1 VERKSARSWLIFA
14 PRHRVRRA
22 AAALL
27 ALVLF
32 VGATRVLVGQQD
44 DPSEIFLKA
53 YLSAQQGEKLEHED
67 RFKTALAK
75 YRFAGSLIAQLRRS
89 HADWQPAIVEYRGR
103 KISEGILRIQ
113 ERITRQN
120 QLSASANPLPEI
132 PPAPPESEGWSEPG
146 PEVVAVQPDEA
157 SSEASRDAAS
167 KEATK
172 KLRGKVDQLQA
183 ALDKAHTDLEGARK
197 EKEAVDTRLQGTNSK
212 LEKAQ
217 DDLDKARKS
226 EGQARDELVKAQE
239 SLRAAQASQENSARE
254 EQQLR
259 SEIAH
264 LKDAVAAAD
273 EARVAAEKQRDNTQ
287 AKFAEANEQI
297 TALEHQRDEA
307 LAQLRVVQGSEQ
319 GVQLLLAEKDDLK
332 QKLANAEGKV
342 RDLGESDPVNAKIF
356 AEMNEQVAQ
365 LQEQLSESQKRN
377 DYLAARA
384 AELAVQLDE
393 AGTELQV
400 AKLAGA
406 NSEESAQL
414 ARENELLRNIV
425 VRERQEEARRDET
438 RKLVVAEL
446 GRLKIRSETLN
457 KQVEFLAQPVTKL
470 NSEELALLR
479 QPVVSVSDQRAGL
492 FKASFVFEKK
502 SAANSIGAATADA
515 NARSG
520 GESDAGTN
528 RAAPAKT
535 DVPPKIQGLVRAAG
549 KNFQQGN
556 YRAAGKQYQQI
567 LAEDPN
573 DLDALSNLGVVYVR
587 SGDLRSA
594 ESTLEKAVAIA
605 PDNDF
610 LLTTLG
616 VVQYRQSK
624 FDEAIVQLTKAIAIN
639 PKSATA
645 HNYLGIAASQKGRQ
659 QEAEKEILQALANNP
674 DDADAHFNLA
684 VILITTQPGS
694 KELAREHYARATA
707 LGIEPSPP
715 LEKLLQ

>member
-1 VERKSARSWLIFA
+1 MAL
-14 PRHRVRRA
+14 RHRVRRL
-22 AAALL
+22 AALFIVSFFL
-27 ALVLF
+27 GVTHL
-32 VGATRVLVGQQD
+32 LVGQQD

-53 YLSAQQGEKLEHED
+53 YLSAQQGEKLERENQ
-67 RFKTALAK
+67 FKTALAK
-75 YRFAGSLIAQLRRS
+75 YRFAGSLIAELRKS
-89 HADWQPAIVEYRGR
+89 HGDWQPAIVEYRGR
-103 KISEGILRIQ
+103 KISEGILGIQ
-113 ERITRQN
+113 QRMTRQN
-120 QLSASANPLPEI
+120 ALNASANRLPDVAPSLPE
-132 PPAPPESEGWSEPG
+132 SDDWSEPG
-146 PEVVAVQPDEA
+146 PEVVAPQSDGVVTQA
-157 SSEASRDAAS
+157 SGAVAST
-167 KEATK
+167 EATK
-172 KLRGKVDQLQA
+172 KLRGKTDQLQTA
-183 ALDKAHTDLEGARK
+183 IDKAHSDLQIARK
-197 EKEAVDTRLQGTNSK
+197 EKEAVNSRLQETNSK

-217 DDLDKARKS
+217 DDLDKATKS
-226 EGQARDELVKAQE
+226 EREARDQLQE
-239 SLRAAQASQENSARE
+239 SLRIAQASQENSVRE
-254 EQQLR
+254 EKQLR

-264 LKDAVAAAD
+264 LKDAFGVAE
-273 EARVAAEKQRDNTQ
+273 EARLAAEKQRDDTQ
-287 AKFAEANEQI
+287 AKLATASQQI

-307 LAQLRVVQGSEQ
+307 LSQFRAVQGPQQ
-319 GVQLLLAEKDDLK
+319 GVQLLVAEKDDL
-332 QKLANAEGKV
+332 QRKLANAEEKV
-342 RDLGESDPVNAKIF
+342 RNLGESDPANAKAF
-356 AEMNEQVAQ
+356 AEMNEQIGQ
-365 LQEQLSESQKRN
+365 LQERLSESQKRN
-377 DYLAARA
+377 DYLTARA

-406 NSEESAQL
+406 NSEESAEL
-414 ARENELLRNIV
+414 TRENELLRNIV

-446 GRLKIRSETLN
+446 DKLKIRSETLD
-457 KQVEFLAQPVTKL
+457 KQIKFLAQPVTKL
-470 NSEELALLR
+470 NGEELALLR

-502 SAANSIGAATADA
+502 SATNSVGTAKA
-515 NARSG
+515 NANAKLG
-520 GESDAGTN
+520 GESGAGTN
-528 RAAPAKT
+528 RPDPAKA
-535 DVPPKIQGLVRAAG
+535 DVPSKIGGLVRAAG

-567 LAEDPN
+567 LTEDPN
-573 DLDALSNLGVVYVR
+573 NLEALSNLGVVYVR
-587 SGDLRSA
+587 NGNLQSA
-594 ESTLEKAVAIA
+594 ASMLEKAVAIA

-616 VVQYRQSK
+616 IVQYRQSK

-659 QEAEKEILQALANNP
+659 KEAEKEILQALASNP

-707 LGIEPSPP
+707 LGIEPNPS

>member
-1 VERKSARSWLIFA
+1 MK
-14 PRHRVRRA
+14 RA
-22 AAALL
+22 GAALF
-27 ALVLF
+27 ALFFLL
-32 VGATRVLVGQQD
+32 GATSIVVGQQD

-53 YLSAQQGEKLEHED
+53 YLSAQQGEKLEHEN
-67 RFKTALAK
+67 RFKTALGK
-75 YRFAGSLIAQLRRS
+75 YRFAGSLIEQLRRS

-113 ERITRQN
+113 KRTTRQN
-120 QLSASANPLPEI
+120 ALSASASPLPEV
-132 PPAPPESEGWSEPG
+132 APSLPESQGWSEPG
-146 PEVVAVQPDEA
+146 PEVVAPQPDETI
-157 SSEASRDAAS
+157 SQASRDAAS

-183 ALDKAHTDLEGARK
+183 ALDKAHTDLDGARK
-197 EKEAVDTRLQGTNSK
+197 EKEAVNTRLQETNSK
-212 LEKAQ
+212 LERAQ
-217 DDLDKARKS
+217 DDLDKTTKS
-226 EGQARDELVKAQE
+226 EHQTRDELAQTKE
-239 SLRAAQASQENSARE
+239 SLRASQTSQESSIRE
-254 EQQLR
+254 QQQLR
-259 SEIAH
+259 SEVAH
-264 LKDAVAAAD
+264 LKDALAAAD
-273 EARVAAEKQRDNTQ
+273 EARLTAEKQRDDTQ
-287 AKFAEANEQI
+287 AKFAAANEQI

-332 QKLANAEGKV
+332 QKLANAEEKV

-356 AEMNEQVAQ
+356 AEMNQQVAQ
-365 LQEQLSESQKRN
+365 LQEKLSESQKRN

-446 GRLKIRSETLN
+446 GRLKIRSDTLN
-457 KQVEFLAQPVTKL
+457 KQIELLAQPVTKL

-479 QPVVSVSDQRAGL
+479 QPVVSVADQRAGL

-502 SAANSIGAATADA
+502 SSVNSIGAATADA
-515 NARSG
+515 NATSG
-520 GESDAGTN
+520 GEGDARIN
-528 RAAPAKT
+528 RPDPSKA
-535 DVPPKIQGLVRAAG
+535 DLPPKVRGLVRAAG

-556 YRAAGKQYQQI
+556 YRAAEKQYQQI

-573 DLDALSNLGVVYVR
+573 NLDALSNLGVVYVR
-587 SGDLRSA
+587 SGNLQAAGSV
-594 ESTLEKAVAIA
+594 LEKAVAIA
-605 PDNDF
+605 PNNDF

-659 QEAEKEILQALANNP
+659 EEAEKEILQALASNP

-694 KELAREHYARATA
+694 KELAKEHYARATA
-707 LGIEPSPP
+707 LGIEPSPS

>member
-1 VERKSARSWLIFA
+1 M
-14 PRHRVRRA
+14 RRA
-22 AAALL
+22 FAALL
-27 ALVLF
+27 VFFFFLGV
-32 VGATRVLVGQQD
+32 THVLVGQQD

-53 YLSAQQGEKLEHED
+53 YLSAQQGEKLEHEN

-75 YRFAGSLIAQLRRS
+75 YRFAGSLIAELRRS
-89 HADWQPAIVEYRGR
+89 HADWQPAIVEYRGG

-113 ERITRQN
+113 ERMTRQN
-120 QLSASANPLPEI
+120 ALSASANPLPEV
-132 PPAPPESEGWSEPG
+132 APSLAEGGDWSEPG
-146 PEVVAVQPDEA
+146 PEVVAPQSDKSATQAPRDVA
-157 SSEASRDAAS
+157 SN
-167 KEATK
+167 EATK
-172 KLRGKVDQLQA
+172 KLRSKSDQLQT
-183 ALDKAHTDLEGARK
+183 ALDKAHSDLEGAQK
-197 EKEAVDTRLQGTNSK
+197 EKEAVDTRLQETNSK

-226 EGQARDELVKAQE
+226 EREARDQLVQIQE

-254 EQQLR
+254 QQQLR
-259 SEIAH
+259 SEIAQ
-264 LKDAVAAAD
+264 LKDSVAAAD
-273 EARVAAEKQRDNTQ
+273 QARVAAEKQRGDTQ
-287 AKFAEANEQI
+287 AKFAEANGQI
-297 TALEHQRDEA
+297 TALERQRDEA
-307 LAQLRVVQGSEQ
+307 LIQLRVVQGPEQ
-319 GVQLLLAEKDDLK
+319 GVQSLLAEKDNL
-332 QKLANAEGKV
+332 QHKLANAEEKV
-342 RDLGESDPVNAKIF
+342 RNLGESDPVNTKAF
-356 AEMNEQVAQ
+356 AEMNDQIAQ
-365 LQEQLSESQKRN
+365 LREQLSESEKRN
-377 DYLAARA
+377 DYLTARA

-393 AGTELQV
+393 AGTELQA

-414 ARENELLRNIV
+414 TKENELLRNIV

-438 RKLVVAEL
+438 RRLVVAEL
-446 GRLKIRSETLN
+446 DKLKIRSETLN
-457 KQVEFLAQPVTKL
+457 KQIEFLVQPVTKL

-502 SAANSIGAATADA
+502 SAANSSGTAKADA

-528 RAAPAKT
+528 RPDPSKTDLPAK
-535 DVPPKIQGLVRAAG
+535 VRGLVRAAG

-573 DLDALSNLGVVYVR
+573 NLEALSNLGVVYVR

-594 ESTLEKAVAIA
+594 ESTLEKAVTIA

-616 VVQYRQSK
+616 IVQYRQSK

-659 QEAEKEILQALANNP
+659 KEAETEILQALANNP

-694 KELAREHYARATA
+694 KELAKEHYARATA
-707 LGIEPSPP
+707 LGIEPSPS